1 MGSYRKVE
9 LGVTQTENV
18 LHGTVSLEINEI
30 NDDSSKV
37 IS

>member
-9 LGVTQTENV
+9 LGVMQIENV

-30 NDDSSKV
+30 NDDFLK
-37 IS
+37 